1 METLSPS
8 TSVLGKKLPERIGVK
23 DRLSAPC
30 MRKGGDRNL
39 SCGLTGASG
48 LSQSSRPA
56 PAIMAEGKS
65 VSSGSNNNPV
75 SQLCEIPEA
84 SSTSGRY
91 PQAPMGSRVVRTV
104 TLVKTNR
111 TAIKALEEGHSPEA
125 LLSS

>member
-1 METLSPS
+1 
-8 TSVLGKKLPERIGVK
+8 
-23 DRLSAPC
+23 
-30 MRKGGDRNL
+30 
-39 SCGLTGASG
+39 
-48 LSQSSRPA
+48 
-56 PAIMAEGKS
+56 MAEGKS

-91 PQAPMGSRVVRTV
+91 PKAPMGSRVVRTV

-111 TAIKALEEGHSPEA
+111 TAIKALEEGHSHSLIDIRLMIAVPVGNHKLPSFCPEA